1 MTESRGAEGE
11 MMIESTKD
19 RLEEA
24 RFFLSKLR
32 QHKVAQAQPR
42 RPPPEH
48 FRYYLGAFV
57 TAARSVTWVLQRE
70 EGEKYDAWKGS
81 WEGQRTEA
89 ENALLKLT
97 TQMRNT
103 SVKEGHIE
111 TTVRS
116 ERTPISVSPD
126 SYQVHALRAWSLSLS
141 QGGGPWTI
149 SDVHFVELNGSEQEI
164 VVVCEQYVNHL
175 TRLVQDFID
184 KHPE

>member
-1 MTESRGAEGE
+1 
-11 MMIESTKD
+11 MIELTKD

-32 QHKVAQAQPR
+32 QHRAAQAQPR

-48 FRYYLGAFV
+48 FRYYLSAFV
-57 TAARSVTWVLQRE
+57 NAARSVPWVLQSE
-70 EGEKYDAWKGS
+70 ESEKYDAWKGS
-81 WEGQRTEA
+81 WEAQRTEA

-97 TQMRNT
+97 KQMRNT
-103 SVKEGHIE
+103 SVHKGHIE
-111 TTVRS
+111 TRVRS

-126 SYQVHALRAWSLSLS
+126 PYQVHALRARSLSLS

-164 VVVCEQYVNHL
+164 VAICEQYVTHL